1 MASEPRYGDRV
12 NSKRGPLRCV
22 VEVLSCTLC
31 CVCCGVMGLLCRYRG
46 GACRG

>member
-12 NSKRGPLRCV
+12 NSKREPLRCV
-22 VEVLSCTLC
+22 VEVLSCALC
-31 CVCCGVMGLLCRYRG
+31 CVCCGVMELLYRCHG